1 MGRSREFSPASR
13 GACARYEVLSET
25 FTVVA
30 VGVTGQLVGQRQE
43 LVVEQTEQA
52 AERTLLARVR
62 SRRHQHEVPAL
73 VL

>member
-1 MGRSREFSPASR
+1 MADV
-13 GACARYEVLSET
+13 GAAALHEVLGET
-25 FTVVA
+25 FAVVA

-62 SRRHQHEVPAL
+62 RGRHQHEVPVL